1 MVYIHSFSFVIHN
14 GFIFNIYFKE
24 EACKQPVAI
33 MTAVSFVIMLPINM
47 GCMFMIFTHLN
58 KIFNPNNIRA
68 NVRHAKRLR
77 KFP

>member
-1 MVYIHSFSFVIHN
+1 
-14 GFIFNIYFKE
+14 
-24 EACKQPVAI
+24 

-47 GCMFMIFTHLN
+47 GGMFMMFTHLN

-77 KFP
+77 KFA